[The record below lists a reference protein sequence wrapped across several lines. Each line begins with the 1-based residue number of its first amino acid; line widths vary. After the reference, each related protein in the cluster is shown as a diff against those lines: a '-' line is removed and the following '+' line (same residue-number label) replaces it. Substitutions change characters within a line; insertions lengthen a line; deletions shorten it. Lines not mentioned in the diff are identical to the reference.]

1 LFYNPGILG
10 GMNVTSDSYRR
21 VPLRIAALVTLLVL
35 AGCGGESDAAPA
47 AKGGPG
53 GGGPGGR
60 GGGRPSNV
68 ETALVE
74 TGDVSR
80 TVTVSGVVEPI
91 RTIGVN
97 SQLAGALL
105 SVRVEEGSQVSQG
118 QVLAQIDD
126 RELAAQEGSAVA
138 NFNVAKAKLDR
149 SEQLRTKQFITAEE
163 YERDR
168 TAYVAAE
175 AALDQ
180 LRTRRG
186 YAVVRAP
193 VSGVVLQ
200 KLVESGDAVGQNT
213 RLFNI
218 GDISTKVVRA
228 GVSELDVG
236 TLRPGTTVQVA
247 LDAVPGRQLTGRVR
261 RIFPSADP
269 TTRLV
274 PVEVALEGEAM
285 QLARPGFLARLTL
298 PAGTQRGVLL
308 VPASAIQGSTGN
320 EAVFVVTEG
329 KASRRVVQTGGG
341 AGEKV
346 QIVSGLREG
355 EIVVK
360 SGGNAVR
367 DGAEVRIVNGPG
379 KPVAA
384 TAASGNAKGGAE

>member
-1 LFYNPGILG
+1 
-10 GMNVTSDSYRR
+10 MNVTSDSYRR
-21 VPLRIAALVTLLVL
+21 APLRIAALMTLLVL
-35 AGCGGESDAAPA
+35 AGCGGESDAAT

-53 GGGPGGR
+53 GGGAGR

-74 TGDVSR
+74 SGDVSR
-80 TVTVSGVVEPI
+80 NVTVSGVVEPI

-105 SVRVEEGSQVSQG
+105 AVRVEEGSQVGQG

-138 NFNVAKAKLDR
+138 SFNVAKAKLDR

-193 VSGVVLQ
+193 LSGVVLQ

-218 GDISTKVVRA
+218 GDVSTKVVRA

-236 TLRPGTTVQVA
+236 ALTPGTTVQVA
-247 LDAVPGRQLTGRVR
+247 LDAVPGRQFSGRVR

-320 EAVFVVTEG
+320 ETVFVVTDG
-329 KASRRVVQTGGG
+329 KATRRPVQTGGG

-346 QIVSGLREG
+346 QILSGLREG

-360 SGGNAVR
+360 SGANAVR
-367 DGAEVRIVNGPG
+367 DGADVRVVNGPG
-379 KPVAA
+379 K
-384 TAASGNAKGGAE
+384 TAPASKAGANSKGGAE